1 VRGCLPVTADD
12 DVGNILVAAGNMR
25 TIKEAVRRR
34 RCRPRLAGDDAEERG
49 RSGEEDG
56 GSGHG

>member
-1 VRGCLPVTADD
+1 MGCSPVIVGD
-12 DVGNILVAAGNMR
+12 DVGNILVAAGDMR
-25 TIKEAVRRR
+25 DIKEAERGR